1 MPKYVTFYG
10 GPMAA
15 GHNVKEAPAGE
26 TPEDLMAK
34 IMAAFPAH
42 RARLDRFAA
51 EGALLMVGTFA
62 DARADGAMGI
72 WRSKED
78 AEEFMSED
86 PFILQGLVRSW
97 RLLEWNETQVP

>member
-15 GHNVKEAPAGE
+15 GHNVTEAPAGE
-26 TPEDLMAK
+26 TPEALMAK

-42 RARLDRFAA
+42 RARLDQFAA
-51 EGALLMVGTFA
+51 EGKLLMVGAFA

-78 AEEFMSED
+78 VEAFMRED

-97 RLLEWNETQVP
+97 RILEWDETQVP